1 MLRVGLAFNLRRGV
15 PSADTLQAEYDP
27 PATVDAIAAALA
39 AGGTTVSRLEADD
52 AFAERMRANSP
63 DIVFNIAEG
72 LRGASREAH
81 VPAICEMLGVPCTGS
96 GVLAQAACQDKPFA
110 LTVLRS
116 AGVPTA
122 RFWEVPIGASPPA
135 AHLPLFVKPAR
146 QGSSMGVTEGSLC
159 RTRAQVAAQ
168 VRDIHERF
176 GEPALV
182 ESFLPGREFT
192 VGVLDRPL
200 RTLPIREI
208 NFAEVPAG
216 YPPVYTYKFKK
227 EWDEDRF
234 FTCPPDIAPALSA
247 RLEALATGAFRA
259 LRCVDVARV
268 DLRCD
273 AAGMPA
279 VLEVNPLPGLSPGF
293 SDLPCMAT
301 VGGLSFQDLVLAI
314 LDAACQ
320 RSGLD
325 WRRGA

>member
-1 MLRVGLAFNLRRGV
+1 
-15 PSADTLQAEYDP
+15 
-27 PATVDAIAAALA
+27 
-39 AGGTTVSRLEADD
+39 
-52 AFAERMRANSP
+52 
-63 DIVFNIAEG
+63 
-72 LRGASREAH
+72 
-81 VPAICEMLGVPCTGS
+81 
-96 GVLAQAACQDKPFA
+96 
-110 LTVLRS
+110 
-116 AGVPTA
+116 
-122 RFWEVPIGASPPA
+122 
-135 AHLPLFVKPAR
+135 
-146 QGSSMGVTEGSLC
+146 
-159 RTRAQVAAQ
+159 
-168 VRDIHERF
+168 
-176 GEPALV
+176 
-182 ESFLPGREFT
+182 